1 MENTGLST
9 FLTSITGAL
18 ADFSVSN
25 LGTVLV
31 AALGL
36 TVGLSLAW
44 FGYRW
49 VSGKVA
55 KALRKGRI

>member
-1 MENTGLST
+1 MENSLST
-9 FLTSITGAL
+9 FLTSITGGL
-18 ADFSVSN
+18 ADFSVTN

-36 TVGLSLAW
+36 TVGLALAW

-49 VSGKVA
+49 VVGKVS
-55 KALRKGRI
+55 KALKKGRI

>member
-1 MENTGLST
+1 MEEFST
-9 FLTSITGAL
+9 FLSSITGAL
-18 ADFSVSN
+18 SDFSVTN

-36 TVGLSLAW
+36 TVGLALAW